1 MIIRIEVDKIS
12 VQGRHTSGVKLM
24 NIDREDVKVASI
36 AKVRESDKS
45 EETENES
52 IEENAD

>member
-1 MIIRIEVDKIS
+1 
-12 VQGRHTSGVKLM
+12 M